1 MVADIDQTV
10 ENQIITNANTNI
22 ENEFIES
29 EQLSELKAVS
39 SIKVA
44 CFKTVLFHKEIYS
57 RTI

>member
-1 MVADIDQTV
+1 MVADVDKTV

-44 CFKTVLFHKEIYS
+44 CFKTVLFYKEIYS